1 MCLQLSREYANFV
14 SCHFQ
19 SSCLQMIISPLTAN
33 IYSPLLGPPF
43 LRNALQI
50 LISAVTGRTAAI
62 LLRLF
67 HCKNCQ
73 KTQTQS
79 VFYSSIWF
87 IQYVATGILCNC
99 KRRTIIGFLS
109 KNYLILHTSHSVEL
123 IFDLRCGSEDKR
135 GLLIKNQDG
144 GNWGDNFVIITSPHL
159 YHQQTFHCQ
168 NTNIMK
174 IISISITIVMKVMVS
189 EDISTEVQQIEPRC
203 PSFSIN

>member
-1 MCLQLSREYANFV
+1 MRKFLQSLHFCRLKWRKNLVTQLGFPFVVALQLWPKLISLLSNKSNMCLQLSREYANFV

-144 GNWGDNFVIITSPHL
+144 GNWGK
-159 YHQQTFHCQ
+159 
-168 NTNIMK
+168 NTI
-174 IISISITIVMKVMVS
+174 
-189 EDISTEVQQIEPRC
+189 PL
-203 PSFSIN
+203 

>member
-1 MCLQLSREYANFV
+1 MRKFLQSLHFCRLKWRKNLVTQLGFPFVVALQLWPKLISLLSNKSNMCLQLSHKYANFA
-14 SCHFQ
+14 SYHFQ
-19 SSCLQMIISPLTAN
+19 SSCLQITISPLTAN

-144 GNWGDNFVIITSPHL
+144 GNWGK
-159 YHQQTFHCQ
+159 
-168 NTNIMK
+168 NTI
-174 IISISITIVMKVMVS
+174 
-189 EDISTEVQQIEPRC
+189 PL
-203 PSFSIN
+203 